1 MPKYQVNDIVKC
13 LAERWDLEPGDEGY
27 DATADKFSDT
37 HFEEHNDLYLYGQ
50 IKRVLKTKQAC
61 GVAKDGP

>member
-37 HFEEHNDLYLYGQ
+37 HFEEHRSCRRGLGYYQRGFEGQ
-50 IKRVLKTKQAC
+50 R
-61 GVAKDGP
+61 GE